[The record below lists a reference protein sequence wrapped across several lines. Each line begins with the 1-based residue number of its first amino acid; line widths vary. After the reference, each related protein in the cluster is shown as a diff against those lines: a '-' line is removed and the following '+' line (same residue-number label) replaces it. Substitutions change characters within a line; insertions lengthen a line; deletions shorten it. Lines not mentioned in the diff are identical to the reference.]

1 MVVMKTVD
9 INRLKG
15 NYAEHLVS
23 LWLSEQCLVR
33 TVSAGTDI
41 GVDLYC
47 EAVIENQPFL
57 HFMVQVKAIG
67 KDKISSNGGV
77 KEGKFPFKNSD
88 LVYWSKQPI
97 PVYAFLVPVEKWP
110 PEEPK
115 IIYSIRLT
123 EELIKNGIPK
133 TGATYKTVEGIER
146 TSKSNDLKQFLT
158 KIVPWDTSILLLDKG
173 IIAPI
178 GKEESGIGDR
188 FPEGIGR
195 NYLQQ
200 VLSNIYNSAAWIGVE
215 NIDNIKIEEIG
226 KINDMNLLSGIIHLF
241 HDKWLHML
249 GLEFLF
255 LYAKFQKNYN
265 LGNLYKNQAINMIT
279 NSKSFGEDGKKKM
292 IMEIN
297 DLFDKVFALT

>member
-1 MVVMKTVD
+1 MKTVD

-123 EELIKNGIPK
+123 EELIKNK
-133 TGATYKTVEGIER
+133 KLR
-146 TSKSNDLKQFLT
+146 
-158 KIVPWDTSILLLDKG
+158 
-173 IIAPI
+173 
-178 GKEESGIGDR
+178 
-188 FPEGIGR
+188 
-195 NYLQQ
+195 
-200 VLSNIYNSAAWIGVE
+200 
-215 NIDNIKIEEIG
+215 
-226 KINDMNLLSGIIHLF
+226 
-241 HDKWLHML
+241 
-249 GLEFLF
+249 
-255 LYAKFQKNYN
+255 
-265 LGNLYKNQAINMIT
+265 
-279 NSKSFGEDGKKKM
+279 KKM
-292 IMEIN
+292 SDKCIYEIREGKFSIQER
-297 DLFDKVFALT
+297 DRKMKRIYEEAFK